1 MELRHLRYFVTIADT
16 GSFTEAANQLCTVQ
30 PSLSRQ
36 IKDLES
42 YVGAELLI
50 RGHRQVSLTE
60 AGKVFLDESRLVLA
74 QCERAV
80 ERARQV
86 AQGAAPQFVAGF
98 DYGLEHK
105 YLAQVSTIVQQPEQV
120 DLVVRSLPA
129 PTLFDEVQAG
139 KIDVAFTP
147 PRPDMYGFKHH
158 VLGHAPLIAAMHQD
172 HPLAQFEQL
181 SAATLANEPIV
192 TATPKFGP
200 ALHQASVDF
209 GRRNGVNFALSYQAE
224 TLTMAIS
231 LMQSMKK
238 HVCLLPSYSRHLFP
252 HNIKAV
258 PLQGNV
264 PEIPYAMV
272 WHADNHCD
280 AIAAML
286 AVFSTDNSAK

>member
-1 MELRHLRYFVTIADT
+1 MELRHLRYFITIADT
-16 GSFTEAANQLCTVQ
+16 GSFTEAANRLCTVQ

-36 IKDLES
+36 IKDLEN
-42 YVGAELLI
+42 YVGTELLV

-80 ERARQV
+80 ERARQT
-86 AQGAAPQFVAGF
+86 AQSITPQFTAGF

-105 YLAQVSTIVQQPEQV
+105 YLARVSSVLQPAQI

-129 PTLFDEVQAG
+129 PLLLDEVQAG
-139 KIDVAFTP
+139 KIDIAFVP
-147 PRPDMYGFKHH
+147 PRSDMHGFNYK
-158 VLGHAPLIAAMHQD
+158 VLGHSPLIAAMHQD
-172 HPLAQFEQL
+172 HPLAQQQPL
-181 SAATLANEPIV
+181 SAATLAAEPIV

-200 ALHQASVDF
+200 TLHQASMDF
-209 GRRNGVNFALSYQAE
+209 GRLNGVSFASSYQAE

-231 LMQSMKK
+231 LMQSLK

-252 HNIKAV
+252 SNIISV

-272 WHADNHCD
+272 WHADNHCE

-286 AVFSTDNSAK
+286 ARFSDEADTNK